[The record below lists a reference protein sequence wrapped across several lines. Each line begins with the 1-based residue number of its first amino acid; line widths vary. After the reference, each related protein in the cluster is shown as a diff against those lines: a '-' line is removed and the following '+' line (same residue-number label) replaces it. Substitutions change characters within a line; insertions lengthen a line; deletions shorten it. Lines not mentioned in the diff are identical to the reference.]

1 MPPQFKLKTVKV
13 LGTATCDAL
22 ELQKNAKLGVEKLRD
37 AAEAERLRRIEA
49 GINDDVQAGACM
61 ITQ

>member
-1 MPPQFKLKTVKV
+1 MKTVKV

-49 GINDDVQAGACM
+49 GINDDVQASARM
-61 ITQ
+61 ITK